1 MNELNVELLVNTKRF
16 KYPIVKIIKKHGTNE
31 LLGVEDGLVDAMR
44 VYTALLE
51 TKVSKMSMFGA
62 NEWDFCHE
70 NPKSLF
76 ESHNYRIDFSCYG
89 CVPETILFEIKCVA
103 FYWLLVGKI
112 GTSSKKKHKTN
123 TVLQTIKQT
132 LVFFD
137 KVFDYL
143 RSEYG
148 TEFIDQKKVLLS
160 DIDKSDIQQAL
171 LNRSV
176 TNCSDVNDFL
186 SNKLHDPMLV
196 KDVLGEP
203 FLLFCESE
211 YNWTNPK
218 NKQGNLGILPNS
230 VFEECVT
237 SASLLVFDFL
247 SKVNLPIND
256 SVIQQRC
263 SLLSALHSPST
274 YSQIKACHINAYRVY
289 RLTNAGYDE
298 PFIRKYEIPSEIIQE
313 NGSLFSIRMQDRR
326 YWYSDLESLPTRAEI
341 KQYIHVI
348 QGAALFLFLAF
359 TGMRPSE
366 LKFIKLNNWEFTTG
380 IKDGRIISAIPQ
392 IATRV
397 SKGQDETH
405 GLFHDKWVLIPAVV
419 DALACL
425 EFLSTISQNDYIYSA
440 LHKTIRNNE
449 SDIGTPATRGLYEVI
464 GAFITPITALKPTV
478 QTMRDT
484 LAYQMFRIDLGL
496 PFISYQLKHLVDLV
510 DKETSLGAVSD
521 VTLGYGEIGQI
532 LTKNGRI
539 RQQVEREKVESN
551 YDPDGTYYGGKGT
564 EHRSRMQKLFQ
575 GYIEEGYTKD
585 EVFAALAEQGVGLID
600 VGGALCYGDRTEEF
614 DPTLPCVGSL
624 RCNPVRCKNA
634 VISKTH
640 LPRWKEIYLSNKSS
654 LDNGTAGDNKD
665 AAVEAMQEAEEVIKF
680 IQSNGEDND

>member
-1 MNELNVELLVNTKRF
+1 M
-16 KYPIVKIIKKHGTNE
+16 
-31 LLGVEDGLVDAMR
+31 
-44 VYTALLE
+44 
-51 TKVSKMSMFGA
+51 
-62 NEWDFCHE
+62 
-70 NPKSLF
+70 
-76 ESHNYRIDFSCYG
+76 
-89 CVPETILFEIKCVA
+89 
-103 FYWLLVGKI
+103 
-112 GTSSKKKHKTN
+112 
-123 TVLQTIKQT
+123 
-132 LVFFD
+132 
-137 KVFDYL
+137 
-143 RSEYG
+143 
-148 TEFIDQKKVLLS
+148 
-160 DIDKSDIQQAL
+160 
-171 LNRSV
+171 
-176 TNCSDVNDFL
+176 
-186 SNKLHDPMLV
+186 
-196 KDVLGEP
+196 
-203 FLLFCESE
+203 
-211 YNWTNPK
+211 
-218 NKQGNLGILPNS
+218 
-230 VFEECVT
+230 
-237 SASLLVFDFL
+237 
-247 SKVNLPIND
+247 
-256 SVIQQRC
+256 
-263 SLLSALHSPST
+263 
-274 YSQIKACHINAYRVY
+274 
-289 RLTNAGYDE
+289 
-298 PFIRKYEIPSEIIQE
+298 
-313 NGSLFSIRMQDRR
+313 
-326 YWYSDLESLPTRAEI
+326 
-341 KQYIHVI
+341 
-348 QGAALFLFLAF
+348 FLFLAF

-634 VISKTH
+634 VIAKTH